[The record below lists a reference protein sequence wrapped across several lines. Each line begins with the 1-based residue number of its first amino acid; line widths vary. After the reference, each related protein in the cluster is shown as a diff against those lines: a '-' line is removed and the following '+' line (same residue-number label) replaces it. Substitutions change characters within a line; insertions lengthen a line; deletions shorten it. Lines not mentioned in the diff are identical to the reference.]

1 MNAPVSAQQTY
12 DAALI
17 GKLTQRAALAS
28 VAIAVILGALKTF
41 ALWQTES
48 VAMLGSL
55 ADTALDFVASIVTL
69 LGVRFAATPADP
81 EHRYGHGK
89 AEALASLFQVSVIS
103 VAAAGIAY
111 ESFSRIGSPHLTK
124 APETGIAVSIIAIL
138 LSFVLIAYQR
148 YVIARTGSLA
158 IGTDALHYKSD
169 FFLNLSV
176 IAALILDHFLQLRG
190 VDALFGVG
198 IAFWL
203 VWGAWRCASEAIAHL
218 MDKEWSLEERRH
230 FIEIASRHPALHGI
244 HDMRTRTS
252 GADRFVQFHVW
263 VDPEMTVRQ
272 AHKVMDEVEEQ
283 LRAEFPGVDILIHPD
298 PDGHIESGNN
308 PLRARD
314 AASLLRVNAGK
325 EL

>member
-1 MNAPVSAQQTY
+1 MNAPAPTPQTY

-17 GKLTQRAALAS
+17 GKFTQRAALAS
-28 VAIAVILGALKTF
+28 VAVAIQLGILKSY

-55 ADTALDFVASIVTL
+55 ADTALDFVASLVTL
-69 LGVRFAATPADP
+69 LGVRVAATPADP

-103 VAAAGIAY
+103 VAAAGIGY
-111 ESFSRIGSPHLTK
+111 ESISRISSPHLTK
-124 APETGIAVSIIAIL
+124 APETGIGVSIIAIL
-138 LSFVLIAYQR
+138 LSFALIAYQR
-148 YVIARTGSLA
+148 HVVARTGSLA
-158 IGTDALHYKSD
+158 IGTDSLHYKSD

-176 IAALILDHFLQLRG
+176 IVALVLDHFLQLRG

-198 IAFWL
+198 IALWL
-203 VWGAWRCASEAIAHL
+203 GRGAWHSATEAIAHL

-230 FIEIASRHPALHGI
+230 FIEVASRHPALRGI

-263 VDPEMTVRQ
+263 VDPNMTVRQ
-272 AHKVMDEVEEQ
+272 AHDVMDEVEAQ
-283 LRAEFPGVDILIHPD
+283 LRVEFPGVDILIHPD
-298 PDGHIESGNN
+298 PEGHVETGNN
-308 PLRARD
+308 PLRARE
-314 AASLLRVNAGK
+314 AGELLRVSAARK
-325 EL
+325 T